1 MNIMNRINQ
10 NKNDI
15 YNVNIENKI
24 TFNIKFKFKN

>member
-1 MNIMNRINQ
+1 MNRINQ

-24 TFNIKFKFKN
+24 TFNKKFIFKN